1 MIINDFI
8 NLDISIDEVTNYFR
22 KYHIRCLLFDSDIQ
36 RAYRRIQ
43 MIIDGSREVANIYK
57 LDIKIVH
64 DCVKFLGQI
73 SVSRDNGRFLL
84 DMAILDMLYD
94 LNHIRRRRSNIVGLF
109 EYQDFI
115 EQLRLVYGR

>member
-43 MIIDGSREVANIYK
+43 MIIDGSREVANVYK
-57 LDIKIVH
+57 LDRKIAH

-73 SVSRDNGRFLL
+73 FAGRGDRRFLL
-84 DMAILDMLYD
+84 DMVIRDMLYD
-94 LNHIRRRRSNIVGLF
+94 LNHIRRRRSNIVELF

-115 EQLRLVYGR
+115 EQLRRV